1 MAIEIIK
8 AVGEYI
14 VAPICI
20 GIVIIALGQGRL
32 YE

>member
-1 MAIEIIK
+1 MAIELIK

-20 GIVIIALGQGRL
+20 VIVIIAIAIVRG
-32 YE
+32 

>member
-1 MAIEIIK
+1 MAIELIK

-20 GIVIIALGQGRL
+20 VIVIIAIVRGVTL
-32 YE
+32 

>member
-8 AVGEYI
+8 ALGEYI

-20 GIVIIALGQGRL
+20 VIVIIAIFRR
-32 YE
+32 